1 MSQKRTQTDRIIKY
15 LKRGLTLTPLGA
27 LKMGMGMRLGA
38 RVFDLKQQG
47 YKIET
52 LRKSHKN
59 YAHYK
64 LKK

>member
-1 MSQKRTQTDRIIKY
+1 MNQKKTQADMIIKY

-38 RVFDLKQQG
+38 RVFDLKQEG

-52 LRKSHKN
+52 IRKPHKN